1 MEKNMTYHKYVF
13 DEKRRKFIGDF
24 EKMYFNEETGNYDS
38 WYQDD
43 STSLTKRISLSILGN
58 YNFNKVLDL
67 GCGKGAFTHMLKKE
81 NNCVIGVDISE
92 TAIKKASSRYVDVKF
107 ICSDIQNYMAKDKE
121 AYDLVVIGEVLS
133 YLKNWPEILQSISK
147 ITNYIYL
154 TLYIPDNPIGYVK
167 SFAELE
173 QKFKQHFNQEIALYD
188 KIRSCIFLLG
198 KVR

>member
-1 MEKNMTYHKYVF
+1 MTYHKYVF

-24 EKMYFNEETGNYDS
+24 EKMYFNEEAGNYDS

-43 STSLTKRISLSILGN
+43 STNLTKRISLSILSN
-58 YNFNKVLDL
+58 FNFNKVLDL

-81 NNCVIGVDISE
+81 NNCVIGVDVSE
-92 TAIKKASSRYVDVKF
+92 TAIKKASSRYPDIKF
-107 ICSDIQNYMAKDKE
+107 ICSDIQNYIAKDKE
-121 AYDLVVIGEVLS
+121 AYDLVVISEVLS
-133 YLKNWPEILQSISK
+133 YLENWTEVLQSISK

-167 SFAELE
+167 SFSELDQE
-173 QKFKQHFNQEIALYD
+173 FKQHFCQEIALYD

-198 KVR
+198 KIR

>member
-1 MEKNMTYHKYVF
+1 MTYHKYVF
-13 DEKRRKFIGDF
+13 DEKNRKFIGDF

-43 STSLTKRISLSILGN
+43 STNLTKRISLSILS
-58 YNFNKVLDL
+58 NFNFNEVLDL

-81 NNCVIGVDISE
+81 NNCVIGVDVSE
-92 TAIKKASSRYVDVKF
+92 TAIKKASSRYPNIKF
-107 ICSDIQNYMAKDKE
+107 ICSDIQNFLAKNKE
-121 AYDLVVIGEVLS
+121 AYDLIVIGEVLS
-133 YLKNWPEILQSISK
+133 YLKNWPETLQSISK

-167 SFAELE
+167 SFTDLE
-173 QKFKQHFNQEIALYD
+173 QKFKQHFSQEVALYD
-188 KIRSCIFLLG
+188 KIRNCIFLLG